1 MYSTEGMSNK
11 MRTSESPCA
20 ERDSL
25 WRDCSRTE
33 HTYTEHKQSINQLMP
48 STKCMFQER
57 HTGIS
62 EAGEIL
68 EVLCVNSL
76 SKAEEELFAFESI
89 LIIRTSHLTFLG
101 LLLSWRINKLHH

>member
-1 MYSTEGMSNK
+1 MLKRTHCGMTALPQNIPTQNIK
-11 MRTSESPCA
+11 
-20 ERDSL
+20 
-25 WRDCSRTE
+25 
-33 HTYTEHKQSINQLMP
+33 YQLMP

-76 SKAEEELFAFESI
+76 SKAEEMLFAFESI